1 MKSVINMKI
10 EDDEHY
16 IEEISGNKADLLI
29 MLSWLL
35 ADMVKKDES
44 TLKTFMMLL
53 DGEFIGAHIEKP
65 FNKFQRM
72 KIRHPERYKYCME
85 QLGLKELCEYA
96 NIPIE

>member
-35 ADMVKKDES
+35 ADIVNKDES

-53 DGEFIGAHIEKP
+53 HEEFKRIGVT
-65 FNKFQRM
+65 
-72 KIRHPERYKYCME
+72 
-85 QLGLKELCEYA
+85 
-96 NIPIE
+96 

>member
-35 ADMVKKDES
+35 ADIVKKDES

-53 DGEFIGAHIEKP
+53 DGEFKRIGVT
-65 FNKFQRM
+65 
-72 KIRHPERYKYCME
+72 
-85 QLGLKELCEYA
+85 
-96 NIPIE
+96 

>member
-35 ADMVKKDES
+35 ADIVKKDES
-44 TLKTFMMLL
+44 TLKTFLL
-53 DGEFIGAHIEKP
+53 LLEGEFKRIGVT
-65 FNKFQRM
+65 
-72 KIRHPERYKYCME
+72 
-85 QLGLKELCEYA
+85 
-96 NIPIE
+96 